1 MSDILT
7 TNRQN
12 QSVCFPNKPS
22 VDEIKSRDYL
32 IEGIAIA
39 TDCLQSVPDLETS
52 IDKASSALG
61 KALGVDKVYIFEYH
75 SHPTTGELA
84 ISQRW
89 EWIAE
94 GILPGINNLAWQN
107 LAGKDYCPRWYEL
120 FLQGKVISGL
130 VKDFPVEE
138 QEILESQEICSVLA
152 VPIQIKNKLWGF
164 IQFDNYHSPHQWSSS
179 EQIALKSVALTF
191 GAAIERE
198 QTELKLIELNNKL
211 ETQIRTNENNI
222 LFRNLVE
229 NANDIFYCLSSNMTF
244 SYLSPYFTD
253 LLGYQIE
260 EFIGNTFIPIV
271 HPDDV
276 QACIKFIQAGFETG
290 EKQAGLE
297 FRGKHKNGSMRWLTA
312 NSSPIKDI
320 DGKVV
325 GVQGIVRDITE
336 RKEAEEILYLREQQL
351 RTVISSAPLILFAL
365 DNQGRFTLSD
375 GKGLQAMGLQPEQVV
390 GQNVYDMYHD
400 YPKILADIDQALTGQ
415 EMTTYPEI
423 AGMFF
428 ESHFCPIRNDSG
440 EVIGVTGVS
449 VDITERKRSEQL
461 FEEQAQ
467 REELLNLLTKQ
478 IRSSLDFEEILE
490 NTLQEVRDLFH
501 LDSCCFAWYC
511 CETEEPYWD
520 CIKEAHLPDIPKTTG
535 HYPIAKV
542 RGLTVK
548 LLQLK
553 PIEVPD
559 VEIETD
565 LDIREV
571 LQMLGLK
578 ASLMIPMQV
587 RAGSIA
593 VINCMHYN
601 KTRDWS
607 DAEIELMQSVMGQ
620 LAIALNQAELY
631 TQSKAKA
638 IELEKTLTELQQT
651 QTQMIQSE
659 KMSSLGQM
667 VAGVAHEINNPVN
680 FIHGNLTHACDYT
693 EDLLRLVQLYQQN
706 YPQPVSQIEEE
717 LEAIDFEFLQKD
729 LTKLL
734 KSMKVG
740 TERIREIVKSLRTFS
755 RLDEAECK
763 NTEIH
768 EGIDSTLMILQ
779 NRLKPKQE
787 YPGIEVF
794 KEYGKLPVVQCYA
807 GQLNQV
813 FMNILANAIDALEER
828 DQKRTLTEIQE
839 NPSTICIKTEL
850 IEKKQAVSIT
860 ICDNGLG
867 IPQEIQNRIFD
878 PFFTTKTVGKGTG
891 LGMSISYQIIT
902 ERHKGSFKC
911 VSSPGSG
918 ACFVIQIPITQGMT

>member
-22 VDEIKSRDYL
+22 VDDEIKSRDYL

-39 TDCLQSVPDLETS
+39 TDCLLSVPDLQSS
-52 IDKASSALG
+52 IHKASSALG
-61 KALGVDKVYIFEYH
+61 KALGVDRVYIFEYH
-75 SHPTTGELA
+75 PHPTTGELV

-94 GILPGINNLAWQN
+94 GILPGINNPAWQN

-120 FLQGKVISGL
+120 FLQGRVISGL

-138 QEILESQEICSVLA
+138 REILEPQEICSLLA
-152 VPIQIKNKLWGF
+152 VPIQIKNQLWGF
-164 IQFDNYHSPHQWSSS
+164 IQFDYYHNPHQWSSS
-179 EQIALKSVALTF
+179 EQIALKSVALVF
-191 GAAIERE
+191 GSAIQHE
-198 QTELKLIELNNKL
+198 QTE
-211 ETQIRTNENNI
+211 
-222 LFRNLVE
+222 RN
-229 NANDIFYCLSSNMTF
+229 
-244 SYLSPYFTD
+244 
-253 LLGYQIE
+253 
-260 EFIGNTFIPIV
+260 
-271 HPDDV
+271 
-276 QACIKFIQAGFETG
+276 
-290 EKQAGLE
+290 
-297 FRGKHKNGSMRWLTA
+297 
-312 NSSPIKDI
+312 
-320 DGKVV
+320 
-325 GVQGIVRDITE
+325 ITE
-336 RKEAEEILYLREQQL
+336 RKQAEETLHLREQQL

-375 GKGLQAMGLQPEQVV
+375 GKGLQAMGLRPEQVV
-390 GQNVYDMYHD
+390 GQNVYDMYRD
-400 YPKILADIDQALTGQ
+400 YPKLLADIDQALTGQ
-415 EMTTYPEI
+415 EITTYPEI

-428 ESHFCPIRNDSG
+428 ESHFCPICNDSG
-440 EVIGVTGVS
+440 EVIGITGVS

-478 IRSSLDFEEILE
+478 IRSSLDFEVILE

-501 LDSCCFAWYC
+501 LDSCNFAWYC
-511 CETEEPYWD
+511 CETEKPYWD
-520 CIKEAHLPDIPKTTG
+520 CIKEARLPNIPDTTG
-535 HYPIAKV
+535 RYPIAKMG
-542 RGLTVK
+542 GLTLK

-571 LQMLGLK
+571 LQILGLK

-620 LAIALNQAELY
+620 LVIALNQAELY
-631 TQSKAKA
+631 TQSQTKA

-693 EDLLRLVQLYQQN
+693 EDLLRLVQLYQQY
-706 YPQPVSQIEEE
+706 YPQPASEIEEE

-813 FMNILANAIDALEER
+813 FMNILVNAIDALEER

-839 NPSTICIKTEL
+839 NPSTIRIKTEL
-850 IEKKQAVSIT
+850 IEKEQAVSIT

-867 IPQEIQNRIFD
+867 ISKDIQNRIFD